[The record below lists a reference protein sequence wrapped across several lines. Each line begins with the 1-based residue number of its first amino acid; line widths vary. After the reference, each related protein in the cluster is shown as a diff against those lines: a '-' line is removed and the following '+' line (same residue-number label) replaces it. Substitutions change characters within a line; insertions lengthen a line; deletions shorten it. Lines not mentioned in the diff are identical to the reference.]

1 MSNTIPIRAVL
12 MSSEI
17 MNGGSGFHRMVF
29 KVDGGRAGMSSVT
42 VLISQ
47 DAHRK
52 LVQQMSR
59 ARFQVVE
66 KAALLKMWARW
77 EIALRF
83 NDTGVL
89 PGTVTIT
96 ARDIDDFGAYA
107 SDLGRTL
114 QVGWARG
121 VAGVAVRCVVVLP
134 ESAHGQRADVHE
146 LVQGCGGCSGVCVRQ
161 PDPADHGDGAVSQ
174 DLVRRHDF
182 AALVG

>member
-1 MSNTIPIRAVL
+1 MGQVSSTTPIRAVL

-17 MNGGSGFHRMVF
+17 MNGGTGFHRLVF

-52 LVQQMSR
+52 LVQQMAR
-59 ARFQVVE
+59 ARFQPVE
-66 KAALLKMWARW
+66 RATLLKTWARW
-77 EIALRF
+77 EIALRY
-83 NDTGVL
+83 NELGVL

-114 QVGWARG
+114 QA
-121 VAGVAVRCVVVLP
+121 
-134 ESAHGQRADVHE
+134 S
-146 LVQGCGGCSGVCVRQ
+146 
-161 PDPADHGDGAVSQ
+161 
-174 DLVRRHDF
+174 
-182 AALVG
+182 

>member
-1 MSNTIPIRAVL
+1 MSSTLPIRAVL

-17 MNGGSGFHRMVF
+17 MDGGVGFHRLVF
-29 KVDGGRAGMSSVT
+29 KVDGGRSDMSIVT

-52 LVQQMSR
+52 LVLQMSR
-59 ARFQVVE
+59 ARFQLVE
-66 KAALLKMWARW
+66 KAALLKTWARW

-83 NDTGVL
+83 NESGIL

-114 QVGWARG
+114 QVG
-121 VAGVAVRCVVVLP
+121 
-134 ESAHGQRADVHE
+134 
-146 LVQGCGGCSGVCVRQ
+146 
-161 PDPADHGDGAVSQ
+161 
-174 DLVRRHDF
+174 
-182 AALVG
+182 

>member
-114 QVGWARG
+114 QVG
-121 VAGVAVRCVVVLP
+121 
-134 ESAHGQRADVHE
+134 
-146 LVQGCGGCSGVCVRQ
+146 
-161 PDPADHGDGAVSQ
+161 
-174 DLVRRHDF
+174 
-182 AALVG
+182 